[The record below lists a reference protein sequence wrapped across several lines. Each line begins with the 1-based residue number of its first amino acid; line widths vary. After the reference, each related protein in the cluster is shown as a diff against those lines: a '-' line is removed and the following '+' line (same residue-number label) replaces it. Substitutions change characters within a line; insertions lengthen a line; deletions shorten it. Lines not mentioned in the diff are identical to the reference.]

1 MIMDLNDET
10 YSNSQIDI
18 CSPLEPSHSA
28 MDSDYVPDPEQ
39 YQLNKS
45 TNSFG

>member
-1 MIMDLNDET
+1 MDLNDET

-18 CSPLEPSHSA
+18 CNPPEPSHSA